1 MRDLN
6 EILSNKYIW
15 GHNIMFPMHT
25 AWIKLP
31 DCGTCSVI
39 WSEIR
44 KDEDD
49 IQAGDIL
56 TLREWNGSQYT
67 GRVANMLVKYVLR
80 DVPQYG
86 LMHG

>member
-6 EILSNKYIW
+6 EILSNKHIW

-39 WSEIR
+39 WSENEDGIDHPITDYSFD
-44 KDEDD
+44 DEHDL
-49 IQAGDIL
+49 IL
-56 TLREWNGSQYT
+56 W
-67 GRVANMLVKYVLR
+67 
-80 DVPQYG
+80 
-86 LMHG
+86 